1 MGKFFKFPHDY
12 SEFTYRFVRGLLYAF
27 TFILCILALSL
38 IIFSF
43 WYIFEGENYHLDTK
57 IKSIVFSVSF
67 ILGVILLILSVFG
80 LCGVLRESLFLSKA
94 FLFGMSGLVI
104 VEFICIFLIYAY
116 REKILEHASDLF
128 QGFMTHYTQDDD
140 IRGLVDKIQSDLKCC
155 GISNSNDWDYNTYF
169 NCSSSTALACSVPP
183 SCCFNFKMND
193 PKADVLCGVG
203 IRSEDNLNIMF
214 KVIHTTGCKHAI
226 HSFLEYKHHLTAL
239 FSVGFIIPQII
250 GIILIIAFISI
261 LHFLVLIEYDKN
273 EILYGQFKQD
283 YNDLTNTSRFIKF
296 NLNTERTNFLK
307 KLNLSSIKVPNKELS
322 SHAVAAQKN
331 KQRVNI
337 YQIQST

>member
-12 SEFTYRFVRGLLYAF
+12 SEFSYRFVRGLLYAF

-43 WYIFEGENYHLDTK
+43 WYIFEGKNYHLDTK

-67 ILGVILLILSVFG
+67 VLGVVLLVLSVFG

-104 VEFICIFLIYAY
+104 VEFICVFLIYAN
-116 REKILEHASDLF
+116 RQHILDNASGLF
-128 QGFMTHYTQDDD
+128 QGFMTHYTEDDD
-140 IRGLVDKIQSDLKCC
+140 IRGFVDKIQSDLKCC
-155 GISNSNDWDYNTYF
+155 GISNSNDWDFNAYF
-169 NCSSSTALACSVPP
+169 NCTAATTFACSVPP
-183 SCCFNFKMND
+183 SCCFNFKMNN
-193 PKADVLCGVG
+193 PKTDLLCGVG
-203 IRSEDNLNIMF
+203 IRNEENFDIMF

-239 FSVGFIIPQII
+239 ISVGFLIPQVI

-273 EILYGQFKQD
+273 EILYGQFKQN
-283 YNDLTNTSRFIKF
+283 YNDLSNTSRFIKF
-296 NLNTERTNFLK
+296 NINTEKTNFLK
-307 KLNLSSIKVPNKELS
+307 RLNLNSFKVPKKES
-322 SHAVAAQKN
+322 SSQIVTK
-331 KQRVNI
+331 KPSVNI
-337 YQIQST
+337 YQIRS